1 MKPIKSLIASIV
13 TATAA
18 ATAAAGAW
26 AANEDVS
33 FYAGIQGG
41 YQDTSVKL
49 KDTDFGN
56 DTYTSFDSLS
66 VDGLAGGIFAGVRFN
81 TNSPFFVAGEL
92 NLGTSRAESK
102 LKLSGPGSP
111 ISDTS
116 KIKSRGTYGAA
127 LLGGFEVAPSTS
139 LYGRLGYQKTKFEA
153 SEVSS
158 KKHNGFRYGLGLE
171 TKLSN
176 ELALRVDWSRTIYSS
191 ESHRYADGKTKVEPT
206 ENLFQVGLAYTF

>member
-1 MKPIKSLIASIV
+1 MKPIKSLIACVV

-18 ATAAAGAW
+18 AGTW
-26 AANEDVS
+26 AANGEVG
-33 FYAGIQGG
+33 FYAGVQGG
-41 YQDTSVKL
+41 YQDTSVKF

-66 VDGLAGGIFAGVRFN
+66 VDGLAGGVFAGVRLN
-81 TNSPFFVAGEL
+81 MDSPFFVAGEL
-92 NLGTSRAESK
+92 NLGTSRAESEI
-102 LKLSGPGSP
+102 KLSGPGSP
-111 ISDTS
+111 TSDTS

-127 LLGGFEVAPSTS
+127 LLGGFEIAPSTS

-153 SEVSS
+153 NGISS
-158 KKHNGFRYGLGLE
+158 KKHNGFRHGLGLE

-176 ELALRVDWSRTIYSS
+176 ELALRLDWSRTIYSS
-191 ESHRYADGKTKVEPT
+191 ESHRYANGKTKVEPT